1 MKNETLNIANL
12 DDIIFES
19 RNKNYGAYELR
30 SNYKNR
36 LLRALLLSFLVFPI
50 ALFFVSFAS
59 RNSSEENETYKLSPT
74 VLQRVLEKTKLPE
87 TTPPKEQ
94 PTEKPK
100 IKKAEYSTIK
110 LVNEAKA
117 MDDIKDIK
125 TSVISDTKENGKPII
140 TNTPQLPKTIEI
152 QPSTNTSTTSEVK
165 KAVDVLAQYNGN
177 WARFLTETLQEMMDG
192 IEVEQ
197 NIAVRVE
204 FIVDIDGSVTEIKAL
219 NGPTELQRV
228 AERAIKKSGNWIPA
242 EIAGKPVKAYRIQKI
257 IFQSPE

>member
-1 MKNETLNIANL
+1 MKNEMLNIASL
-12 DDIIFES
+12 DDIIFDG

-36 LLRALLLSFLVFPI
+36 LLRALLLSLLFPVI
-50 ALFFVSFAS
+50 LFF
-59 RNSSEENETYKLSPT
+59 LSYTSKKIDIKDQPVIVHT
-74 VLQRVLEKTKLPE
+74 TTIEAVKNRIKLPE
-87 TTPPKEQ
+87 KTPPKEQ
-94 PTEKPK
+94 SKQVVK

-110 LVNEAKA
+110 LVNDAKA

-177 WARFLTETLQEMMDG
+177 WAKFLTETLQEMMDG